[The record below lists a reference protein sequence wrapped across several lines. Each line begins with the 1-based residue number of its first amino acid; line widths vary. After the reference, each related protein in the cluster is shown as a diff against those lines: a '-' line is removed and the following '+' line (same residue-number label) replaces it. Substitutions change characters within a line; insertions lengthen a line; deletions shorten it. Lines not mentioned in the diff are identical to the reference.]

1 MARRSQ
7 EVDVDHLRG
16 STALFA
22 ARYDQTCVADRK
34 RLPVLKNTPEEEQG
48 EEPRPP
54 WHWVG
59 FGTTAIMAAWVPL
72 TYVGTALAQRWIRLR
87 LPIGSQEADVAQA
100 LAALPPGDRA
110 TFVAVQIGL
119 PALGMT
125 IGAVFGGYV
134 VGRWGGDSATSR
146 EAAIAGF
153 AAALIA
159 AVLTFAGGG
168 FAWPV
173 LVFVALSTAAAWAG
187 GGWGMRARLRSMIP
201 NMRM

>member
-1 MARRSQ
+1 M
-7 EVDVDHLRG
+7 
-16 STALFA
+16 
-22 ARYDQTCVADRK
+22 ADRK

-59 FGTTAIMAAWVPL
+59 FGTTAIIAAWVPL
-72 TYVGTALAQRWIRLR
+72 TYVGTAIAQRWIRVR
-87 LPIGSQEADVAQA
+87 FPIAALEADVTRG

-125 IGAVFGGYV
+125 LGAVFGGYI

-153 AAALIA
+153 AASFIA

-173 LVFVALSTAAAWAG
+173 LLFVAMSTIAAWLG
-187 GGWGMRARLRSMIP
+187 GRWGMRARIAAMTP
-201 NMRM
+201 NMRK